1 MRAFVVMNIKELT
14 FPTTTIIT
22 LDEAKDHL
30 RVTTTDE
37 DELIMDCIRSATDFI
52 EKYTDTLLL
61 SRTFCAYYDSLETY
75 KVIELWKY
83 PITAITSIKYLNTS
97 GVETTLDTVNYST
110 DLTDSPAR
118 ILITSLPTV
127 QSDVLNPFRIYYT
140 AGFTN
145 RDEMNPLLIGW
156 VKIFT
161 AFYYQTRQ
169 PEYTGAPVSEIANNY
184 KQSLDLI
191 RKGKLV

>member
-1 MRAFVVMNIKELT
+1 MNIKELT

-37 DELIMDCIRSATDFI
+37 EELIMDCIRSATDFI

-61 SRTFCAYYDSLETY
+61 SRTYCAYYDSLETY

-83 PITAITSIKYLNTS
+83 PITSISSVKYLNTS
-97 GVETTLDTVNYST
+97 GVETTLDAANYST
-110 DLTDSPAR
+110 DITDSPAR

-127 QSDVLNPFRIYYT
+127 QSDVLNVFRIYYT